1 VKTETLREAPTA
13 TNLKRSS
20 IYIIVDPDTPT
31 ETEKPNYVES
41 KDVKA
46 IADWVKAGGV
56 LVLMG
61 NDVGNASLTISTSW
75 PACLEF
81 SSIRTAET
89 SPRE

>member
-13 TNLKRSS
+13 TNLKGSS

-46 IADWVKAGGV
+46 IADWVKGG
-56 LVLMG
+56 
-61 NDVGNASLTISTSW
+61 
-75 PACLEF
+75 EF
-81 SSIRTAET
+81 
-89 SPRE
+89 